1 MSKSSWNLGMYHT
14 YASGG
19 GSFFGKGIGGTIKGC
34 FVNPMI
40 HTYTATMNMQETE
53 EYDFDSK
60 EEDSWGNKLPVQKKR
75 KGQIDV
81 KGYYDGIHQTTSTT
95 ESTIDELAE
104 KFRDNSNLT
113 IYDGLRWSCRY
124 ILELRIW
131 NKELDER
138 EVAEYSSRLKLTKE
152 NCDIYDN
159 LIGYW
164 QFYKGAEGQYL
175 KEDSLVVN
183 QIPKV
188 RKNVRLADGTIEER
202 DIETE
207 PIRLR
212 KKDAAGYYIPIDKED
227 IKYMTLANTLQ
238 STMDEKGRM
247 MESTLP
253 VPAVLDWLGVSFP
266 LEATRGS
273 GSGAYKCSKL
283 DGLSYFQN
291 YTGSF
296 AWYGTF
302 LGNYQQD
309 LEWRDYE

>member
-1 MSKSSWNLGMYHT
+1 MKYLVKIALGLFVYMAVV
-14 YASGG
+14 ASCKDDDD
-19 GSFFGKGIGGTIKGC
+19 SGITG
-34 FVNPMI
+34 F
-40 HTYTATMNMQETE
+40 
-53 EYDFDSK
+53 S
-60 EEDSWGNKLPVQKKR
+60 
-75 KGQIDV
+75 
-81 KGYYDGIHQTTSTT
+81 
-95 ESTIDELAE
+95 
-104 KFRDNSNLT
+104 
-113 IYDGLRWSCRY
+113 
-124 ILELRIW
+124 
-131 NKELDER
+131 
-138 EVAEYSSRLKLTKE
+138 
-152 NCDIYDN
+152 
-159 LIGYW
+159 
-164 QFYKGAEGQYL
+164 
-175 KEDSLVVN
+175 
-183 QIPKV
+183 
-188 RKNVRLADGTIEER
+188 
-202 DIETE
+202 
-207 PIRLR
+207 
-212 KKDAAGYYIPIDKED
+212 IDKED